1 LPGRRYAFGNQ
12 AGVAYWNLGKLAN
25 AFAFLVPDTDQ
36 LVAVLNT
43 YQDVYEEKYYNM
55 MASKLG
61 LDQVR
66 EGDRAL
72 IDSFQEMLQ
81 LLQPDM
87 TLFYQLLI
95 DLPVAIASP
104 EEVHDFF
111 RSSFYTEGNTDS
123 LYYCIEKYQ
132 YRMKLN
138 SCSKEFS
145 QNKMRA
151 ANPRFILRNY
161 ILHEVIEQ
169 LEKGDDQLLKKVMRF
184 MKTPY
189 SNAGDEYLVKRPNW
203 AAQKAGCSMLSCS
216 S

>member
-1 LPGRRYAFGNQ
+1 
-12 AGVAYWNLGKLAN
+12 
-25 AFAFLVPDTDQ
+25 
-36 LVAVLNT
+36 
-43 YQDVYEEKYYNM
+43 
-55 MASKLG
+55 
-61 LDQVR
+61 
-66 EGDRAL
+66 
-72 IDSFQEMLQ
+72 MLQ

-95 DLPVAIASP
+95 DLPNTLTLP
-104 EEVHDFF
+104 EEVHDYF
-111 RSSFYTEGNTDS
+111 RSSFYTEGNIDY
-123 LYYCIEKYQ
+123 LYSCIEKYLL
-132 YRMKLN
+132 RMKLN
-138 SCSKEFS
+138 SCSKEIS

-169 LEKGDDQLLKKVMRF
+169 LKKGDDQLLKKVMRF